1 MRDVP
6 QKPMVVRM
14 NRLFMIAPAF
24 FAACTAAVV
33 EDRTHPAQ
41 PESDERP
48 VATFHVDGTRIQG
61 RAALTLD
68 DGRVLVVDANDAL
81 RFAHARAPLL
91 DHVRAVVDVGDGRVV
106 ASRSTNVGESD
117 LWLVRL
123 DGSSPPRAIAAEKGA
138 DEMPLVLDDGRVLF
152 ASTRSGRAS
161 LWIAALDGS
170 GLRQLT
176 GVPPPV
182 AYLNVDG
189 TKVTYDAGDG
199 DVHTVDV
206 GAR

>member
-1 MRDVP
+1 MRRRP

-33 EDRTHPAQ
+33 EDRAR

-48 VATFHVDGTRIQG
+48 LSAFTVDGTRIEG

-68 DGRVLVVDANDAL
+68 DGRVLVVDNNDAL
-81 RFAHARAPLL
+81 RFAHARTPLL
-91 DHVRAVVDVGDGRVV
+91 DRVRAVVDAGEGRVV
-106 ASRSTNVGESD
+106 ASRSTDVGESD

-138 DEMPLVLDDGRVLF
+138 DEMPLALDDGRVLF

-176 GVPPPV
+176 GAPPPV
-182 AYLNVDG
+182 SYVSVDG

-199 DVHTVDV
+199 DVRTVDV